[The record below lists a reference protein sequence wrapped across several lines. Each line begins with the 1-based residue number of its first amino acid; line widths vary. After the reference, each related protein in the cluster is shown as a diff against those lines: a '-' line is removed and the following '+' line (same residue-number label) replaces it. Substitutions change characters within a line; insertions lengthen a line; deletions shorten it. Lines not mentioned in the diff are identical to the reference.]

1 MYKLT
6 ASITINIFLN
16 LGMAAVSSILTTTE
30 ITLTRN
36 SEARRAG
43 RTVARKFSIGG
54 LHVCSGA
61 LAILEFDKKNSNV
74 RQGPIYV
81 KLNVE
86 LTRKNDK
93 ATING
98 VFIFGTEFT
107 TNPWSC
113 HGNNKCKMAVHVR
126 GVHRSGKILRF
137 FGPDP
142 V

>member
-30 ITLTRN
+30 ITSTRN
-36 SEARRAG
+36 SEASRAG
-43 RTVARKFSIGG
+43 KTVARKFSIGA
-54 LHVCSGA
+54 LYVCSGT
-61 LAILEFDKKNSNV
+61 LAILAFDKKNSTV

-93 ATING
+93 ASING
-98 VFIFGTEFT
+98 ALSLALSSQQT
-107 TNPWSC
+107 
-113 HGNNKCKMAVHVR
+113 R
-126 GVHRSGKILRF
+126 GVVMVTIKARWQCMSEVSTDPARFCVFLDRIRS
-137 FGPDP
+137 
-142 V
+142 